1 MHNTQSWSIRRV
13 GRKLGG
19 AWKWAIWTGSQLER
33 MIVRESWTNWAC
45 LASRT
50 ESWWEVWQYCYF
62 KRTVFLFLC
71 SKWRSLL
78 LWQGG
83 FRLYFRW
90 KLFKGVVWKRLNLLL
105 RETVEASSVKV
116 KLDMCLWKN
125 RGVLWQGAALW
136 AVPSDLNIVWLCSK
150 QGWFSTASSL
160 SFFCPVE
167 QTTFSSSS
175 W

>member
-1 MHNTQSWSIRRV
+1 M

-19 AWKWAIWTGSQLER
+19 AWKWAKWTGSRLER
-33 MIVRESWTNWAC
+33 MTVRESWTNWAC

-71 SKWRSLL
+71 SKCRSLL

-150 QGWFSTASSL
+150 QVWFSTVSPL
-160 SFFCPVE
+160 SFFFCPVE